1 MPSTEANSSRLL
13 LCSSDK
19 TKLQPLRQRLI
30 AAGAEVDC
38 ATEADKARE
47 LLWNR
52 HYDGV
57 AIDLL
62 LADRDGISFAME
74 LRQEHP
80 WVPIL
85 VISTTQSSERT
96 DSDPDWLSR
105 CSDYAR
111 LVFALK
117 QAGQRSAGHPPC
129 ILHVENDDS
138 LADLVQNT
146 IGKQTT
152 LFRARSAKE
161 AQIAMAL
168 RNYDLALVRTQL
180 PALSTQ
186 WRSQTALQQQVLYIS
201 TDAASDPFLMILNNL
216 RRTQYVHE
224 PAYC

>member
-1 MPSTEANSSRLL
+1 MPSTEATNSRLL

-19 TKLQPLRQRLI
+19 TKLQSLRQRLI

-47 LLWNR
+47 LLWNQ

-80 WVPIL
+80 RVPIL
-85 VISTTQSSERT
+85 VISTTQSSEPA
-96 DSDPDWLSR
+96 DNEPDWLSR

-117 QAGQRSAGHPPC
+117 QAGLRSAGHPPC
-129 ILHVENDDS
+129 ILHIEDDDN

-168 RNYDLALVRTQL
+168 RNYDLALVRTQV
-180 PALSTQ
+180 PVLSTQ
-186 WRSQTALQQQVLYIS
+186 WQGQTALRQQVLCVS
-201 TDAASDPFLMILNNL
+201 TDTASDPFLMILNNL